1 MNNVFFLKNP
11 FKLYYKKLL
20 NNWIKS
26 LIKQNKVI
34 LGEINIIYCD
44 DEYLFF
50 INKKY
55 LNHDYYTDV
64 ITFNYIIDTI
74 ISGDIFISINRVKEN
89 ALKWGVSF
97 EKELYRIM
105 IHGILHLLFY
115 NDKYYTDK
123 FIMQDKENFY
133 LDLLFFK
140 FKNVL

>member
-1 MNNVFFLKNP
+1 MIFFFWKTP

-20 NNWIKS
+20 NNWINS
-26 LIKQNKVI
+26 LIKHEKVI
-34 LGEINIIYCD
+34 LGEINYIYCD
-44 DEYLFF
+44 DEYLFI

-55 LNHDYYTDV
+55 LNHDCYTDV
-64 ITFNYIIDTI
+64 ITFSYIINTK

-97 EKELYRIM
+97 ETELYRVM

-115 NDKYYTDK
+115 NDKYHTDK

-140 FKNVL
+140 LKNVL